1 MGKQMETR
9 TLLAALD
16 LPTLQG
22 IKRTMAKRIADF
34 PESCLVRDYQDQL
47 DAVEEELAIRA
58 HGKDREFATC
68 VGRALGILV
77 CIASLFAMAPA
88 RADLRDIEGNVA
100 QYLEANPSIADQMPA
115 EKEPAAFEFATT
127 GARNVQLGITAL
139 ILVDMAQTLTIARS
153 QDCLEEGNPLA
164 AAFIGKYPQPARV
177 VAVNALAIVGHWALG
192 SYLDRKARV
201 SDRWAIAQRVYQAL
215 TIGGHGAAVANN
227 VSKGI
232 RPFSSYSC
240 GSAS

>member
-1 MGKQMETR
+1 MSASTITGLTLEDLSIHMTRMTLSQGTRYLDAHIADYDQMER
-9 TLLAALD
+9 LAYLRKHEARRRDFEWQQAL
-16 LPTLQG
+16 
-22 IKRTMAKRIADF
+22 AKTA
-34 PESCLVRDYQDQL
+34 
-47 DAVEEELAIRA
+47 
-58 HGKDREFATC
+58 
-68 VGRALGILV
+68 GILI

-100 QYLEANPSIADQMPA
+100 QYLKANPSIADQMPA
-115 EKEPAAFEFATT
+115 SKEPAAFEFATT
-127 GARNVQLGITAL
+127 SARNVQLGITAL

-227 VSKGI
+227 ASKGI
-232 RPFSSYSC
+232 KPFSSYSC
-240 GSAS
+240 GGAK